1 MLDEALDTPRRTPS
15 GTPPGLEP
23 TALAQRQAR
32 SASTAAARRSNPTAA
47 ARRFTFSSLAALA
60 PAGAFGDLTAS
71 RWGGWRL
78 RLLLG
83 SVLLGVL
90 GVVWAAQ
97 MLVQS
102 RQLDASWHAAA
113 NGRVELLASAEP
125 ELDTLRGQ
133 RLVRILADGTAG
145 STALEIDSLALHPSA
160 RWLVSDAQRARHG
173 ALHRALS
180 ARLQEASLALLFD
193 NGESVVVPIRP
204 RGVAGIAPVF
214 WLLAALALGL
224 TTVGVLVMLA
234 RPCGPNF
241 IYLVVAL
248 CQAASLVFIG
258 IELSFDLGT
267 PAWFSGL
274 DPLLRPGLDA
284 ASAAALVSALCL
296 HPRRLPGA
304 TAIAATAWFA
314 AAVFFGATASGW
326 LSHAWWW
333 TQAGVTA
340 VGVVASVLLGWSY
353 RLEPHPFAIVL
364 RRFTFVSTSTWL
376 MLSLAVVA
384 AQGRPGIEH
393 AVAVVGPLIW
403 TVYFA
408 SLLMLVPFLSK
419 SPRVMR
425 EFAMLAAIGTVAGV
439 LHLVFV
445 TVFTLAQVASLAVS
459 LFVSLVVYAGA
470 RRWIVDQLMG
480 SSKLTTERMFEQLY
494 RIARAVEAQPDR
506 IASLLSGLLR
516 DIFEPIELTLLPGEA
531 TALTRVSGEG
541 STLLVPV
548 PRLANVGEAGDTGE
562 AAAAT
567 LSLRFAHGGRRLFTS
582 DDARLTEHIVEQLQR
597 AVAHDQAVEQGRSE
611 ERMRLA
617 QDLHDD
623 IGARLLTLMYK
634 AQSPEMEEYLR
645 HTLQD
650 LKTLTRGLAASTH
663 KLSDASAE
671 WKSDLGQRLT
681 AAHVE
686 LRWSCQFDQDIALN
700 VVQWSALT
708 RVLRELV
715 SNVIAHSQ
723 AVRVEVDIGVAG
735 GRLDLSV
742 SDDGVGRDPAAW
754 SHGLGLGGVRK
765 RVKQLGGSVAWRELP
780 PRGIA
785 CRVTVNGLAQHG

>member
-1 MLDEALDTPRRTPS
+1 MLDEALDTPRQTPS

-23 TALAQRQAR
+23 AAPAPHQAR
-32 SASTAAARRSNPTAA
+32 AATSAGPQRIFLRW
-47 ARRFTFSSLAALA
+47 LAALA
-60 PAGAFGDLTAS
+60 PASAVGNLTTL
-71 RWGGWRL
+71 RRGGWRL
-78 RLLLG
+78 RALLG
-83 SVLLGVL
+83 AALLGAL
-90 GVVWAAQ
+90 GVVWAVQVLA
-97 MLVQS
+97 QS
-102 RQLDASWHAAA
+102 RQLDARWHATA

-125 ELDTLRGQ
+125 ELDALRGQ
-133 RLVRILADGTAG
+133 RVVRILANSTAG

-160 RWLVSDAQRARHG
+160 RWLVPDAQRARHG

-193 NGESVVVPIRP
+193 NGESVVVPVRP
-204 RGVAGIAPVF
+204 LGVAGIAPVF

-224 TTVGVLVMLA
+224 AGVGVLVMLA
-234 RPCGPNF
+234 RPTMPNAMF
-241 IYLVVAL
+241 LVVAL
-248 CQAASLVFIG
+248 CQASSLVFIG

-274 DPLLRPGLDA
+274 NPLLRPGLDA
-284 ASAAALVSALCL
+284 ASAAALVSAFSMY
-296 HPRRLPGA
+296 PRRLPGA
-304 TAIAATAWFA
+304 GAIAATAWFA

-333 TQAGVTA
+333 RQAGVTA
-340 VGVVASVLLGWSY
+340 VGVVASALLAWSY

-384 AQGRPGIEH
+384 AQGRPDIEH

-425 EFAMLAAIGTVAGV
+425 EIAMLAAIGTVAGV

-445 TVFTLAQVASLAVS
+445 TVFTLAQVASLALS
-459 LFVSLVVYAGA
+459 LFVSLVLYAGA

-480 SSKLTTERMFEQLY
+480 SSLLTTERMFEQLY

-506 IASLLSGLLR
+506 IAALLSSLLR
-516 DIFEPIELTLLPGEA
+516 DIFEPIELTLLRGAA
-531 TALTRVSGEG
+531 TALPRVSGEG

-548 PRLANVGEAGDTGE
+548 PLLGHGAGEAE
-562 AAAAT
+562 AGAAT

-634 AQSPEMEEYLR
+634 AQSAEMEEYLR

-681 AAHVE
+681 VAHVE

-700 VVQWSALT
+700 VVQWSAIT

-765 RVKQLGGSVAWRELP
+765 RVKQLGGSVAWGELT

-785 CRVTVNGLAQHG
+785 CRVSVAGLGQDG